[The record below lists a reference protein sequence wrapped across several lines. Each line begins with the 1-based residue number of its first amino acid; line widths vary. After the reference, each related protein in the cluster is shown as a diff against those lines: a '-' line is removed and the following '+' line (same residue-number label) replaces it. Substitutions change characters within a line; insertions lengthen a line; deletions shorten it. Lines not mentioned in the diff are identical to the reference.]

1 MSDEQNSAA
10 AEIGEVTR
18 FLHEW
23 AAGNKTALAEMMEKT
38 INKLKS
44 TARQEYART
53 RGQGADRPTELVG
66 YVWER
71 LSRLERVPE
80 FSDSKR
86 FYAYC
91 ARIIRN
97 LLIDRIR
104 ATRAVVVSLDEFVDL
119 SFLRDG
125 GVSAEEF
132 VSALDLLDRLEKE
145 LPAQYEVFYY
155 KKILGFKDLETA
167 DILDISVATV
177 QSRCAMANAWL
188 YQEANKPRRQ
198 SGGRGDS

>member
-1 MSDEQNSAA
+1 MSDKQSGDA

-23 AAGNKTALAEMMEKT
+23 AAGDKTALAAMMEKT

-53 RGQGADRPTELVG
+53 RGQGADRPTELVS

-71 LSRLERVPE
+71 LNRLEHVPE
-80 FSDSKR
+80 FSDSRR

-91 ARIIRN
+91 ARIIRH

-104 ATRAVVVSLDEFVDL
+104 ESHAELVSLEDFVDL

-125 GVSAEEF
+125 GAVSAEEI
-132 VSALDLLDRLEKE
+132 VSALDLLERLEKE
-145 LPAQYEVFYY
+145 LPAQYEVFYH

-167 DILDISVATV
+167 DILNISVATV

-188 YQEANKPRRQ
+188 YQKANKPGQ
-198 SGGRGDS
+198 PAGS